1 MLPCLMYMKQVSP
14 ITLTGD
20 RMSSLF
26 PRICVLKVS
35 ATERLKPSRYMR
47 EITTSPFWLMKSRA
61 PMLAMTERPAARP
74 RAAVPFRR
82 AAP

>member
-14 ITLTGD
+14 MTLTGD
-20 RMSSLF
+20 RRSALS

-47 EITTSPFWLMKSRA
+47 EMTTSPFWLMKSRA
-61 PMLAMTERPAARP
+61 AIMATG
-74 RAAVPFRR
+74 
-82 AAP
+82 